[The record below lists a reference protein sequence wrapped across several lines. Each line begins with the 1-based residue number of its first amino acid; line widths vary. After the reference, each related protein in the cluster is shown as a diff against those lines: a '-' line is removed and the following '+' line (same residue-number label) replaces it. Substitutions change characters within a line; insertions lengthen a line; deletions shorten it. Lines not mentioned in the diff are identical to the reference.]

1 VSVSEVAFPLPAGLI
16 SHARQFLA
24 AGTPP
29 SKARLASTVVL
40 LRPAVEGADRAA
52 GHRTAEQETAYEV
65 YAIRRAATMAFA
77 AGMYAFPG
85 GTVDPR
91 DFTVELDW
99 AGPPPAAW
107 AARLG
112 LDEASTRAVL
122 CAAVREVF
130 EESGVLLAG
139 PDPTTVVGDVSGDDW
154 EAARVALINREVGF
168 ADMLTQ
174 RGLVPRTDLLA
185 PWSRWV
191 TPEFEPRRYDTYFF
205 VALLPG
211 GQRTRE
217 VGGEAAHTRW
227 AAPTELAD
235 EGVPML
241 PPTRV
246 TLHQIARQT
255 SIDDVLTEAATRSA
269 ADPVQP
275 WIEFDEQGDGGRLI
289 VPL

>member
-1 VSVSEVAFPLPAGLI
+1 MVEQARRFAAAHEQPAE
-16 SHARQFLA
+16 
-24 AGTPP
+24 
-29 SKARLASTVVL
+29 ARLASTVVL
-40 LRPAVEGADRAA
+40 VRPAGA
-52 GHRTAEQETAYEV
+52 GYESF
-65 YAIRRAATMAFA
+65 AIERVATMAFA

-85 GTVDPR
+85 GAVDPR

-112 LDEASTRAVL
+112 LDEASAKAVL

-154 EAARVALINREVGF
+154 EAARVALLDRRVGF
-168 ADMLTQ
+168 AELLAE

-205 VALLPG
+205 VAVLPT
-211 GQRTRE
+211 GQRTRD

-227 AAPTELAD
+227 ARPAELFD
-235 EGVPML
+235 GSLPML
-241 PPTRV
+241 PPTRS
-246 TLHQIARQT
+246 TLRQIGRYETVEALLAAAAAR
-255 SIDDVLTEAATRSA
+255 DAATPVRPRVELD
-269 ADPVQP
+269 ADGNGTLV
-275 WIEFDEQGDGGRLI
+275 
-289 VPL
+289 VPMGE